1 MKKTDALLKVH
12 DNKYYILASSTYA
25 DDRTRQLN
33 SGDAF
38 AIYDR
43 WGDIRQLGKGTH
55 GIYYQGTRFVS
66 EMELEVNHCRP
77 LLLSSNVKSE
87 NEILSIDLTNP
98 VLEQVPGCS
107 VPEGV
112 IHISRSK
119 FLQNNVCHERIN
131 LHNFGEETWTLIVT
145 LSFHADFK
153 DIFEIR
159 GIQRERRGELLKPTV
174 TEKQYASLAYRGLDH
189 LTRTTHLL
197 FQPVPAELHPHL
209 ATYQITLAP
218 GSDFTINT
226 TVVFQTGG
234 EPFFFENYT
243 NALER
248 MQNSLEQR
256 KSKMGMVRTSNEQF
270 NNWIDRSRHDLL
282 SLLAPTP
289 EGDYPYAGI
298 PWYNTIFGRD
308 GIITALE
315 TLWLAP
321 DIARGVLRF
330 LAARQAQERVPAWDA
345 EPGKIL
351 HEVRNG
357 EMAETGEIP
366 FKSYYGGVDTTPL
379 FLVLA
384 GRYLRRTGD
393 EETIRH
399 LWGAL
404 LKALEWIDTY
414 GDVDGDGFVEYQR
427 KTVSGLA
434 NQGWKDSHDSISH
447 RDGKLA
453 NYPVALCEVQGYV
466 YEARLQLAY
475 IARIFGEPWRAKKL
489 EHQAATLKQQFNE
502 KFWDPEL
509 GTYVLALDGEKNPC
523 RVVASNAGH
532 CLYSG
537 IATPE
542 RARQISR
549 TLMNDN
555 MFTGWGIRT
564 LSADEARY
572 NPMSYHN
579 GSVWPHDTALIASGM
594 ARYGLTEE
602 AARLTGAL
610 FNASLYIDLQRLP
623 ELFCGFPSRKGE
635 APTTYPVACSPQAWS
650 VASVFMLM
658 QSFIQ
663 IEVDALEK
671 KVYFR
676 NPTLPGFLKYLQL
689 PSLKCG
695 DGHID
700 VAIFR
705 KGARVSVSIAHKP
718 EGWQV
723 VHR

>member
-1 MKKTDALLKVH
+1 
-12 DNKYYILASSTYA
+12 
-25 DDRTRQLN
+25 
-33 SGDAF
+33 
-38 AIYDR
+38 
-43 WGDIRQLGKGTH
+43 
-55 GIYYQGTRFVS
+55 
-66 EMELEVNHCRP
+66 
-77 LLLSSNVKSE
+77 
-87 NEILSIDLTNP
+87 
-98 VLEQVPGCS
+98 
-107 VPEGV
+107 
-112 IHISRSK
+112 
-119 FLQNNVCHERIN
+119 
-131 LHNFGEETWTLIVT
+131 
-145 LSFHADFK
+145 
-153 DIFEIR
+153 
-159 GIQRERRGELLKPTV
+159 
-174 TEKQYASLAYRGLDH
+174 
-189 LTRTTHLL
+189 
-197 FQPVPAELHPHL
+197 
-209 ATYQITLAP
+209 
-218 GSDFTINT
+218 
-226 TVVFQTGG
+226 
-234 EPFFFENYT
+234 
-243 NALER
+243 
-248 MQNSLEQR
+248 
-256 KSKMGMVRTSNEQF
+256 RTSNEQF

-330 LAARQAQERVPAWDA
+330 LAARQAQERVPACDA

-447 RDGKLA
+447 WDGKLA
-453 NYPVALCEVQGYV
+453 SYPVALCEVQGYV

-555 MFTGWGIRT
+555 MFTGW
-564 LSADEARY
+564 
-572 NPMSYHN
+572 
-579 GSVWPHDTALIASGM
+579 
-594 ARYGLTEE
+594 
-602 AARLTGAL
+602 
-610 FNASLYIDLQRLP
+610 
-623 ELFCGFPSRKGE
+623 
-635 APTTYPVACSPQAWS
+635 
-650 VASVFMLM
+650 
-658 QSFIQ
+658 
-663 IEVDALEK
+663 
-671 KVYFR
+671 
-676 NPTLPGFLKYLQL
+676 
-689 PSLKCG
+689 
-695 DGHID
+695 
-700 VAIFR
+700 
-705 KGARVSVSIAHKP
+705 
-718 EGWQV
+718 
-723 VHR
+723 

>member
-1 MKKTDALLKVH
+1 MKKTEALLKFH

-33 SGDAF
+33 SGDSF

-43 WGDIRQLGKGTH
+43 WGDIRQIGKGTH

-77 LLLSSNVKSE
+77 LLLSSNVKNE

-98 VLEQVPGCS
+98 ALEPAPGRL

-112 IHISRSK
+112 IHMSRSK

-131 LHNFGEETWTLIVT
+131 LHNFGEETSELVVT

-159 GIQRERRGELLKPTV
+159 GVLREKRGELLPATV
-174 TEKQYASLAYRGLDH
+174 SEKQHASLAYRGLDRV
-189 LTRTTHLL
+189 TRVTHLL
-197 FQPVPAELHPHL
+197 FEPVPAELDPHL
-209 ATYQITLAP
+209 ATYRIRLAP

-226 TVVFQTGG
+226 TIVFQTGG
-234 EPFFFENYT
+234 TPFFFENYT
-243 NALER
+243 NALDR
-248 MQNSLEQR
+248 MQASLEQR
-256 KSKMGMVRTSNEQF
+256 KGKMAIVTTSNEQF
-270 NNWIDRSRHDLL
+270 NNWIERSRHDLL
-282 SLLAPTP
+282 SLLTPTS

-330 LAARQAQERVPAWDA
+330 LAARQARELVPAWDA

-384 GRYLRRTGD
+384 GKYLRRTGD
-393 EETIRH
+393 QATIRH
-399 LWGAL
+399 LWNAL
-404 LKALEWIDTY
+404 LNALEWIDTY
-414 GDVDGDGFVEYQR
+414 GDIDGDGFVEYQR
-427 KTVSGLA
+427 KTESGLA

-447 RDGKLA
+447 QNGELA
-453 NYPVALCEVQGYV
+453 SYPVALCEVQGYV
-466 YEARLQLAY
+466 YQARRQMAY
-475 IARIFGEPWRAKKL
+475 IARVMGEPRLAEKL
-489 EHQAATLKQQFNE
+489 EQQAMALKEQFNE
-502 KFWDPEL
+502 KFWDPQL

-542 RARQISR
+542 RARQISQ
-549 TLMNDN
+549 TLMADH

-564 LSADEARY
+564 LSANEARY

-602 AARLTGAL
+602 VIRITGAL

-650 VASVFMLM
+650 VASVFMLV

-671 KVYFR
+671 KIFFR
-676 NPTLPGFLKYLQL
+676 NPILPGFLEHLQL
-689 PSLKCG
+689 SALKCG
-695 DGHID
+695 AGHLD
-700 VAIFR
+700 VAIYR
-705 KGARVSVSIAHKP
+705 KGNRVSLSIIKKP
-718 EGWQV
+718 EGWQII
-723 VHR
+723 HI